1 MTEVSKNRGIASLI
15 LCSLMWSS
23 GGLFI
28 KLIDWHPMVI
38 CGLRGLI
45 AAAIIYI
52 ALLRLG
58 QGQPVIDRRSLCSAF
73 FLGLTCN
80 LFVISN
86 KMTTAANA
94 IMLQSTSPIFV
105 ILFTAIFK
113 KEKPSRRDF
122 TTAVLVLLG
131 ILLFFFD
138 QLTFAGLLGNLIA
151 LASGMLLAAA
161 FIFTCEAKN
170 VYESMSGVVLGH
182 FFSFLLSIP
191 FLFIYPIQPT
201 SQSVG
206 AIIMLGV
213 IQLGIPYVLFSV
225 GTAVCSPLAVSLLGM
240 LEPIF
245 NPIWVALFIHE
256 IPGPLAFCGSV
267 IVIITLSC
275 WCILN
280 AKSDI

>member
-1 MTEVSKNRGIASLI
+1 MMEITKKQGMISLVF
-15 LCSLMWSS
+15 CSLMWST

-28 KLIDWHPMVI
+28 KLIDWHPMAI

-45 AAAIIYI
+45 AAFILYM
-52 ALLRLG
+52 ALIRLG
-58 QGQPVIDRRSLCSAF
+58 HKLPKMDRRSLYSAF
-73 FLGLTCN
+73 FLGVTCN
-80 LFVISN
+80 LFVIAN

-105 ILFTAIFK
+105 IVFTALFK
-113 KEKPSRRDF
+113 KEKPSRRDLI
-122 TTAVLVLLG
+122 TSILVLSG
-131 ILLFFFD
+131 IMLFFFD
-138 QLTFAGLLGNLIA
+138 QITFTGLLGNLISLCA
-151 LASGMLLAAA
+151 GMLIAVA

-170 VYESMSGVVLGH
+170 VYESTSGVLLGH

-191 FLFIYPIQPT
+191 FLFLYPIEFT
-201 SQSVG
+201 ARSVG
-206 AIIMLGV
+206 AIFILGI

-245 NPIWVALFIHE
+245 NPIWVAIFIHE
-256 IPGPLAFCGSV
+256 IPGPLALCGSV

-275 WCILN
+275 WCIAN
-280 AKSDI
+280 SRSEN